1 MTLNVTQQ
9 NIKRNLS
16 AGDGGGGGGLHV
28 FNKAADAGVKMVFT
42 VFELKEEK
50 ERKTR
55 IN

>member
-1 MTLNVTQQ
+1 MTSNVTQQ

-16 AGDGGGGGGLHV
+16 AGDGGGGGLYV